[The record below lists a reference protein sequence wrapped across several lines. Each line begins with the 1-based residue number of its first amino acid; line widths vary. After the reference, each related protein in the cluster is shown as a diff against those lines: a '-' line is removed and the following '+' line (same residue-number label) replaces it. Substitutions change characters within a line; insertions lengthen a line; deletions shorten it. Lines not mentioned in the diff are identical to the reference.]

1 MKFKRIMFVSI
12 LLLAILAIG
21 AVSAADENVTE
32 NAIAVDDNT
41 LMDLNT
47 ENTLEISDGE
57 NLSTTHTVSGNT
69 FADIQNVINMANEG
83 DTIYLSDLYSGN
95 GNRIKINKAL
105 TIEGNGAILDA
116 HAKSGIL
123 EITGNNVIVN
133 NITFINGYSASAGA
147 IDWWTGTY
155 DGPKDSYGL
164 VTNSRFINCRADY
177 YAGAVY
183 FFDNELTMK
192 NCYFEANFA
201 KKGGAVYVAG
211 ERCSIIECAFYD
223 NFDTDLEQSD
233 IYRDSTVTVT
243 DCIYSNDKDSLNYI
257 PTTYKESEGNTAVS
271 RNYTV
276 PTYKL
281 SGNVVSGKTFAD
293 IQNAINNAKGGDVIE
308 LTGTYTGNGDTIKVK
323 KAVTIVGVGEA
334 ILDAKGL
341 NTIFEITESGVS
353 IFNLKL
359 TKGYSSQEVLSKDVL
374 AGAINCY
381 SNNLYVEDTIFE
393 NNNGIYVGGIYS
405 KGSNSILNNCT
416 FTNNKIG
423 LDKGVTY
430 SFIQFDDNGN
440 RYDVKYSYENAI
452 GGAYLNGINSI
463 LDYCTFNDNGGKSD
477 FVIKGSILKPV
488 TILDVPSF
496 VKYYGDSKKLS
507 FSLTEDGKPVA
518 NAKISID
525 IGNHISTAVYTDS
538 KGQASFDFDLPIG
551 TYMVVSRHSY
561 DTKVS
566 AVIVEKTN
574 VKIKTS
580 DVVAYY
586 GGNQKIVTQLTK
598 GNSVL
603 SNVNVNIKVNGNVQT
618 VKTDSKGQASINL
631 NLPVGTYDVITEYD
645 GITTN
650 SKITI
655 KSTIAASDISGT
667 YSNAKATATFL
678 DTAGKALASKQATFK
693 IGTATY
699 TATTNAN
706 GVAIAN
712 IPLAVGTYTVTAINP
727 TTKEEKQF
735 KLTISKADSTVVL
748 SAIQNGKSVTLTAT
762 VTPSGATG
770 KITFA
775 VIPTV
780 VYDSG
785 IVQFLSEKRK
795 DYQSNIV
802 NGKATVTIPD
812 LAIGSYSA
820 VVIYDGDSNMM
831 PFESDFT
838 DFKVNKVYSI
848 INAGD
853 TKGTYLDSKVSATFL
868 DGSGKELV
876 NTKVT
881 FKVGGKSFSAT
892 TNSKGVA
899 TAIIDLNAGTYDVTA
914 VNPSTKEEKQFK
926 LTISKVTGKIVPQNL
941 NAEYASGTFTF
952 KLVDS
957 ATNKPLTGKLIYSI
971 YNAGR
976 SLTADKNGIVTID
989 NSNLQMIKYE
999 NGVLS
1004 VKNNLDVG
1012 KHLIIIK
1019 GNDSNVDVQEIE
1031 FELTVSK
1038 IAPILSANSFTAVY
1052 GDSKYFIIT
1061 LKESDGTPIPNQ
1073 EILFSAYSGDD
1084 HYYFITDEPHKTNA
1098 NGQVKL
1104 KINYLPDHYTFYVS
1118 SKNCKE
1124 ISKKIVIKKITP
1136 KISAKDKTFKKS
1148 VKTKKYTITLKTNKN
1163 KAMKNTKVYIKVNGK
1178 TYTAKTNS
1186 KGVATFKITKLTKK
1200 GKFTST
1206 ITYKGNTYYNKL
1218 TKKVKITIK

>member
-1 MKFKRIMFVSI
+1 MKFKKT
-12 LLLAILAIG
+12 LLAFCLFMCILFC
-21 AVSAADENVTE
+21 VSSVAAGDVNETVTVNEDEQQTIQETNE
-32 NAIAVDDNT
+32 
-41 LMDLNT
+41 
-47 ENTLEISDGE
+47 EIDINNGE
-57 NLSTTHTVSGNT
+57 RLLSTNDNVVEQISQNDNDILSYSVQVSSYSDLVNKIEQAKT
-69 FADIQNVINMANEG
+69 TNYDNY
-83 DTIYLSDLYSGN
+83 TIYLENKKYTATKDVIEWGQSGDTS
-95 GNRIKINKAL
+95 GTKTLI
-105 TIEGNGAILDA
+105 IEGNGATLDGDNKYSFMCVDRDYTLILNNIKIINF
-116 HAKSGIL
+116 AKFETSGFVDKMYGGAIFVSTLGSLAVSNCEFENNYADEGGAIYCDGIL
-123 EITGNNVIVN
+123 VIRKSIFTKNTADSSGGAIKTHNGKCDIQTSLFESNKAWTGGAISSGVNGAIITNNIFTKNEAKKGGGAIYNGYWRETSYGTVIYDRWGNRIEGEREYFGLNTGIIKNTFAFNKAEYGAAVNNIVKSILIDSNNFYANSANSSASDVIVN
-133 NITFINGYSASAGA
+133 NADNVEISNNVMKGTNYYSTISNSDSYSKISNNIFDNAPSTIFTIPDAGTYKTSTATDSVNGYS
-147 IDWWTGTY
+147 I
-155 DGPKDSYGL
+155 
-164 VTNSRFINCRADY
+164 TN
-177 YAGAVY
+177 V
-183 FFDNELTMK
+183 
-192 NCYFEANFA
+192 
-201 KKGGAVYVAG
+201 
-211 ERCSIIECAFYD
+211 
-223 NFDTDLEQSD
+223 
-233 IYRDSTVTVT
+233 
-243 DCIYSNDKDSLNYI
+243 
-257 PTTYKESEGNTAVS
+257 
-271 RNYTV
+271 
-276 PTYKL
+276 
-281 SGNVVSGKTFAD
+281 
-293 IQNAINNAKGGDVIE
+293 
-308 LTGTYTGNGDTIKVK
+308 GDT
-323 KAVTIVGVGEA
+323 
-334 ILDAKGL
+334 AK
-341 NTIFEITESGVS
+341 
-353 IFNLKL
+353 
-359 TKGYSSQEVLSKDVL
+359 
-374 AGAINCY
+374 
-381 SNNLYVEDTIFE
+381 
-393 NNNGIYVGGIYS
+393 
-405 KGSNSILNNCT
+405 
-416 FTNNKIG
+416 
-423 LDKGVTY
+423 TY
-430 SFIQFDDNGN
+430 SDSKVSATFLDRNGKALAN
-440 RYDVKYSYENAI
+440 TKV
-452 GGAYLNGINSI
+452 
-463 LDYCTFNDNGGKSD
+463 TFKVGGKS
-477 FVIKGSILKPV
+477 
-488 TILDVPSF
+488 
-496 VKYYGDSKKLS
+496 
-507 FSLTEDGKPVA
+507 FSATT
-518 NAKISID
+518 N
-525 IGNHISTAVYTDS
+525 S
-538 KGQASFDFDLPIG
+538 KGVATAIIDLG
-551 TYMVVSRHSY
+551 
-561 DTKVS
+561 
-566 AVIVEKTN
+566 
-574 VKIKTS
+574 
-580 DVVAYY
+580 
-586 GGNQKIVTQLTK
+586 
-598 GNSVL
+598 
-603 SNVNVNIKVNGNVQT
+603 
-618 VKTDSKGQASINL
+618 
-631 NLPVGTYDVITEYD
+631 VGTYDV
-645 GITTN
+645 
-650 SKITI
+650 
-655 KSTIAASDISGT
+655 
-667 YSNAKATATFL
+667 TA
-678 DTAGKALASKQATFK
+678 
-693 IGTATY
+693 
-699 TATTNAN
+699 
-706 GVAIAN
+706 V
-712 IPLAVGTYTVTAINP
+712 NP
-727 TTKEEKQF
+727 STKEEKQF

-785 IVQFLSEKRK
+785 IVEFLSEKRK

-868 DGSGKELV
+868 DGTGKELV

-899 TAIIDLNAGTYDVTA
+899 TAIIDLGVGTYDVTA

-957 ATNKPLTGKLIYSI
+957 ATNKPLTGKLFYSI
-971 YNAGR
+971 GISSR
-976 SLTADKNGIVTID
+976 SITADKNGIVTID
-989 NSNLQMIKYE
+989 NSNLQIWIIE

-1012 KHLIIIK
+1012 KHQIIFE